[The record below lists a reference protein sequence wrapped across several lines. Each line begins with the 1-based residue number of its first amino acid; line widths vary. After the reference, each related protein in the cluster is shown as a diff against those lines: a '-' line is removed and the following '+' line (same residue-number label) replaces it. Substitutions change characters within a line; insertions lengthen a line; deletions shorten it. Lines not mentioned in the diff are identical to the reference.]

1 MKYFALVYNRFTKKI
16 DSMVVQEYE
25 SEKMLMQGIKLFWYQ
40 KKKIF
45 DIGLFNLDVRKMQEL
60 LNKSL

>member
-1 MKYFALVYNRFTKKI
+1 MKYFALIYNRFTKKI

-25 SEKMLMQGIKLFWYQ
+25 SEKMLMHGIKLFWYQ

-45 DIGLFNLDVRKMQEL
+45 DIGLFNVDVRKMQKL
-60 LNKSL
+60 LKESL

>member
-1 MKYFALVYNRFTKKI
+1 MMYFALVYNRFTHKI
-16 DSMVVQEYE
+16 DSMVVQEKE
-25 SEKMLMQGIKLFWYQ
+25 SEQRIMEGIKLFWYQ

-45 DIGLFNLDVRKMQEL
+45 DKSLFNIDIRKMQEL